1 MHKTDEETT
10 KLNYQAYHTPGMMY
24 YVHAALLEHSYLFV
38 HAEAVGEELFVDP
51 SAVARALELALDAPL
66 THA

>member
-1 MHKTDEETT
+1 
-10 KLNYQAYHTPGMMY
+10 MMY
-24 YVHAALLEHSYLFV
+24 YVHAALLEHSYHFV

-51 SAVARALELALDAPL
+51 AAVARAVELALDGPL